1 MGTGPER
8 SDGLEHRSGD
18 DAADGG
24 LVREQVGELATEQA
38 QDFDLYDLAPVGC
51 CTVSEAGEI
60 MHADDTAAALLGVS
74 HRALVGQPIV
84 RFVAPEDAPAFAEF
98 RRRCIASGLPQS
110 CELWAASCGAPD
122 SSRAEYPGLMA
133 TSS

>member
-8 SDGLEHRSGD
+8 GDGLEHRSGD

-60 MHADDTAAALLGVS
+60 MLMQALRERGVPTVREQVAATLSWLNIRGLVKAELPGGVYVAKLTAQGRSVARDEFRYDG
-74 HRALVGQPIV
+74 
-84 RFVAPEDAPAFAEF
+84 VAPP
-98 RRRCIASGLPQS
+98 
-110 CELWAASCGAPD
+110 ELG
-122 SSRAEYPGLMA
+122 
-133 TSS
+133 